1 MRYLIVSLL
10 GLFVLPL
17 MAQDIRPLKGFR
29 PTEPYDNVAVIP
41 VYSDGETSSFV
52 IYIKQGVG
60 LHYHAEHTE
69 QIVVLG
75 GKGVMTLGAETIPV
89 RKGDF
94 ITIPRNV
101 HHSVRVTSR

>member
-1 MRYLIVSLL
+1 MLPVKVGDPPWRTYFCSRIHCVLKFLNIELMRYLIVSLL

-60 LHYHAEHTE
+60 LHYHA
-69 QIVVLG
+69 
-75 GKGVMTLGAETIPV
+75 
-89 RKGDF
+89 
-94 ITIPRNV
+94 
-101 HHSVRVTSR
+101 